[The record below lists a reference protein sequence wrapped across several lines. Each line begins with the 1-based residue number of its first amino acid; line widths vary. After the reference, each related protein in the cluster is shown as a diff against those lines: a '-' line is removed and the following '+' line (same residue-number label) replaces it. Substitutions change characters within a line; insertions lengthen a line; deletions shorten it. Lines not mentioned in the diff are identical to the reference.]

1 MTIRIDEVKVK
12 LADDADGKVLAYCS
26 IVVSGIAIHEIKI
39 IQTDK
44 RRFLS
49 MPSRK
54 LQARCGKCGLKNFIL
69 ARYCNECGCRLPDN
83 RGGAEEGQAKLYAD
97 IAHPIT
103 AEVREAIQAAVL
115 AEYEA
120 ELRRGR

>member
-1 MTIRIDEVKVK
+1 MTIPIDEVKVK
-12 LADDADGKVLAYCS
+12 LADEDGRVLAYCS
-26 IVVSGIAIHEIKI
+26 IVVCGIAIHEIKL
-39 IQTDK
+39 IQSDRK
-44 RRFLS
+44 RFVS

-54 LQARCGKCGLKNFIL
+54 LQARCARCGLKNFIL
-69 ARYCNECGCRLPDN
+69 ARYCNECGCRLPEV

-97 IAHPIT
+97 ICHPIT

-120 ELRRGR
+120 ELRRSR

>member
-12 LADDADGKVLAYCS
+12 LADDDGKVLAYCT
-26 IVVSGIAIHEIKI
+26 IVVCGIAIHEIKL
-39 IQTDK
+39 IQSEGK
-44 RRFLS
+44 RFVS

-54 LQARCGKCGLKNFIL
+54 LQARCARCGLKNFVV

-97 IAHPIT
+97 ICHPIT
-103 AEVREAIQAAVL
+103 SEVREAIQAAIL
-115 AEYEA
+115 AEYEG
-120 ELRRGR
+120 ELRRKR